1 MLISIASGKGGTG
14 KTTLTLLLAATNP
27 QVTLIDCDVEEPN
40 DHLFMNPHWQDDGQ
54 QVFSMVPKINLD
66 LCTGCGSCA
75 QVCRFNAITVANNKV
90 LLFDELCHSCGGCIL
105 ACKTGALTEGKK
117 CIGTIA
123 QGIAATPPGVKLA
136 TGKLEIG
143 VPTTAALIKNLKKQA
158 VSDTGDI
165 LLDCPP
171 GTACSMVAA
180 VRNSDY
186 CILVTEPNPFGLHDL
201 EQALHVVQ
209 LLDIPTGIVINKSQN
224 STYESRIEEFAQQYN
239 APILVKIPHSISF
252 AQQYAQ
258 GLIPQEFY
266 PYAVTVWQKIKSE
279 GVRPHERISHC

>member
-40 DHLFMNPHWQDDGQ
+40 DHLFMNPQWQYDAQ
-54 QVFSMVPKINLD
+54 QVFSMIPQINSD
-66 LCTGCGSCA
+66 LCIGCGDCA
-75 QVCRFNAITVANNKV
+75 QVCLFNALTVANNKV

-105 ACKTGALTEGKK
+105 ACKTGALVEGKK
-117 CIGTIA
+117 CIGTVS
-123 QGIAATPPGVKLA
+123 QGISSTPPGIKIVS
-136 TGKLEIG
+136 GKLEIG
-143 VPTTAALIKNLKKQA
+143 IPTTAALIKSIKNQYA
-158 VSDTGDI
+158 NSSEDV

-180 VRNSDY
+180 VRDSDY

-209 LLDIPTGIVINKSQN
+209 MLEIPTGIVINKSEN
-224 STYESRIEEFAQQYN
+224 SPYESRIEELAQQYKT
-239 APILVKIPHSISF
+239 PILVKIPHSILF

-258 GLIPQEFY
+258 GKIPAEFY
-266 PYAVTVWQKIKSE
+266 PYAAAVWQKMKSE
-279 GVRPHERISHC
+279 GV